1 MPAPTPTGVRRRA
14 PRTAILGLVLAVAG
28 ALAFAV
34 LDLRTDPATAVLAVA
49 RPVPAGKVI
58 TEADLTVARIVPD
71 TSVAVVPQSQRGT
84 VVGHTAA
91 VPLLAGT
98 LLSPKQVGAV
108 AWPPAGQSVI
118 AVAVKAGRAPAGLTV
133 GSGVTVLVVPPGTG
147 GGSGGNKPVQAS
159 GAVVAV
165 AAADAS
171 GVTVVSLLLSESSAL
186 QVSGA
191 SGDVSLI
198 LQGSGG

>member
-1 MPAPTPTGVRRRA
+1 MA
-14 PRTAILGLVLAVAG
+14 LAVAG

-34 LDLRTDPATAVLAVA
+34 VDLRTDPATAVLAVA

-58 TEADLTVARIVPD
+58 TDADLTIARIVPD
-71 TSVAVVPQSQRGT
+71 PAVALIAQSQRAT
-84 VVGHTAA
+84 VVGHTAT
-91 VPLLAGT
+91 VPLVAGT
-98 LLSPKQVGAV
+98 LLSPRHVGPG
-108 AWPPAGQSVI
+108 AWPPVGESVI

-133 GSGVTVLVVPPGTG
+133 GSPVTVLVVQPAA
-147 GGSGGNKPVQAS
+147 GGSGGSKPVQAS

-165 AAADAS
+165 APADAS
-171 GVTVVSLLLSESSAL
+171 GVTVVSLLLASAAAL

-198 LQGSGG
+198 LKGTGGS